1 MAKVLLCGEVR
12 GQVPALLR
20 LLQALQAKGPFDFA
34 FCVGNFFSPPQ
45 ESSQLTSAA
54 AASSS
59 LGGGP
64 PGAPD
69 NEGPPQ
75 EDLLTAVR
83 AALEREAP
91 EVYGQLQRCC
101 GELPFPIYV
110 IDEAASVCVQ
120 RLQRQREA
128 WGSAKASSVSSEAA
142 GESRVKEETDH
153 NNGCMQNGGAVALEG
168 GNAEASEGGSPPEA
182 EASSEILQKKKERSA
197 SPCSDSKCTYTPLQL
212 MDNVWLLSGAGV
224 ANLQGLNVA
233 FYALPAP
240 PQERCKAEEAPQQQ
254 QEQQEQQEDQR
265 QQQSAAEGDDTFA
278 GRLAAGWGGFS
289 AFRGRTDLLL
299 TTQPPVGL
307 FAGLPPEARPT
318 LPQQQQQ
325 QQEEKKEQRRVK
337 VEAEAADSSP
347 SAADGAAGEPDEDA
361 GFQGCA
367 ESSCLL
373 DFLEPRHFICSG
385 LGLFW
390 QRPHYRGR
398 HFGFTVRL
406 ISLGVVGMKGPQ
418 AKAFHA
424 LQLRPIAAMLQL
436 LQEVSA
442 ATQQQQQQQQ
452 QQQLAE
458 MEEAAQE
465 TRAALFFL
473 PPDSSSPNPFT
484 PELRDRR
491 LQLPASPG
499 RDEEGP
505 LGLSPG
511 SGRPLQRPL
520 PRGPKRQRQTGVVL
534 VDNLPY
540 EVTDGEALE
549 AAMAQFGKIKFVFV
563 PKDKAD
569 PMRGTGKAYVVYV
582 EPEDAAKAAA
592 ASGQLEGGGR
602 PLGLRLYFDKIP
614 FDRPTGAKRVKGGEV
629 INTEPHADCWFCLAN
644 PQVEKHMIVDIGDL
658 VYSAIPKGG
667 LVPQHL
673 LLIPIAHLPSLAYA
687 DEATCREASLTI
699 ARLRGAFRKAGLDLV
714 VYERYVPMKATR
726 AMHSQLHVIPCK
738 RSDSLRASEFFEKRA
753 RRAGLSLQKLSASSD
768 VQSLRELANDPRLG
782 YFYVEIP
789 GVCTAQG
796 QSIDRFLHVQS
807 AGDGGKIPMNFGR
820 EVMAELLG
828 EKAKVSWQACVV
840 PRDEE
845 ERLAAELRQMVC
857 DF

>member
-12 GQVPALLR
+12 GQVAALLR

-34 FCVGNFFSPPQ
+34 FCVGSFFTPPQ
-45 ESSQLTSAA
+45 DSTQLTSAA
-54 AASSS
+54 ASSS
-59 LGGGP
+59 LVGAP
-64 PGAPD
+64 PGASD
-69 NEGPPQ
+69 NEGPHH
-75 EDLLTAVR
+75 EDLLSAVR

-101 GELPFPIYV
+101 GELPFPIYL
-110 IDEAASVCVQ
+110 IDEAASVCVE
-120 RLQRQREA
+120 RLQRHREA
-128 WGSAKASSVSSEAA
+128 GSVEAPSVSSAA
-142 GESRVKEETDH
+142 GECRVKEETGH
-153 NNGCMQNGGAVALEG
+153 NSCLRNGGAVAVG
-168 GNAEASEGGSPPEA
+168 CGNAEASEGRSPPVV
-182 EASSEILQKKKERSA
+182 EASPQPLQEEKERSA
-197 SPCSDSKCTYTPLQL
+197 SPCSNSKCTYTPLQL

-224 ANLQGLNVA
+224 ANLQGLHVA
-233 FYALPAP
+233 FYALPPAP
-240 PQERCKAEEAPQQQ
+240 PQQRCKAEEVAQQQQ
-254 QEQQEQQEDQR
+254 QEQQEEEQQ
-265 QQQSAAEGDDTFA
+265 QQQSAEEGEHTFS

-299 TTQPPVGL
+299 TTRAPVGL
-307 FAGLPPEARPT
+307 FAGLPPETRPK

-325 QQEEKKEQRRVK
+325 QQDEKKEQRRVK
-337 VEAEAADSSP
+337 VEAEAAAETSA
-347 SAADGAAGEPDEDA
+347 SAADGAAGEPDEEA

-373 DFLEPRHFICSG
+373 DFLEPRHFVCSG

-406 ISLGVVGMKGPQ
+406 ISLGVVGVKGPQ

-442 ATQQQQQQQQ
+442 APQQQQQQQD

-473 PPDSSSPNPFT
+473 PPESSSPNPYT
-484 PELRDRR
+484 PELRDPR

-520 PRGPKRQRQTGVVL
+520 PRAPKRQRQTGVVL

-540 EVTDGEALE
+540 EVTDGGALE

-569 PMRGTGKAYVVYV
+569 PTRGTGKAFVVYV
-582 EPEDAAKAAA
+582 EPADAVKAAA
-592 ASGQLEGGGR
+592 ATGQLEGGGR
-602 PLGLRLYFDKIP
+602 SLRLQLYFDKIP

-699 ARLRGAFRKAGLDLV
+699 AKLRGAFHKASLDLV

-726 AMHSQLHVIPCK
+726 AMHSQLHIIPCK
-738 RSDSLRASEFFEKRA
+738 RSDALRASEFFEKRA
-753 RRAGLSLQKLSASSD
+753 RRAGLSLQKLSAASD
-768 VQSLRELANDPRLG
+768 VQSLRELAKDTRLG

-845 ERLAAELRQMVC
+845 ERLAAELRQMIC
-857 DF
+857 DM

>member
-34 FCVGNFFSPPQ
+34 LCVGSFFAPPQ
-45 ESSQLTSAA
+45 DSAHLSSA

-59 LGGGP
+59 SA
-64 PGAPD
+64 GAPEGAP
-69 NEGPPQ
+69 NKEGPPH
-75 EDLLTAVR
+75 EDLLSAVR

-101 GELPFPIYV
+101 GELPFPTYV
-110 IDEAASVCVQ
+110 VDEAASLCVQ
-120 RLQRQREA
+120 LLQRQREG
-128 WGSAKASSVSSEAA
+128 GSAEAPSAGSEPA
-142 GESRVKEETDH
+142 GEVSVKQERDT
-153 NNGCMQNGGAVALEG
+153 NSCLSNGGAESLESG
-168 GNAEASEGGSPPEA
+168 TAREEEASPQSLWA
-182 EASSEILQKKKERSA
+182 KKECGA
-197 SPCSDSKCTYTPLQL
+197 SPCARSKCTYTPLQL
-212 MDNVWLLSGAGV
+212 MENVWLLSGAGV
-224 ANLQGLNVA
+224 ANLQGLHVA
-233 FYALPAP
+233 FHALPPNPA
-240 PQERCKAEEAPQQQ
+240 RCKAEAQKQQQ
-254 QEQQEQQEDQR
+254 RQR
-265 QQQSAAEGDDTFA
+265 QQQQGDQEEQEQQQQSEGEGEQTFA

-289 AFRGRTDLLL
+289 GFRGRTDLLL
-299 TTQPPVGL
+299 TTRAPVGL
-307 FAGLPPEARPT
+307 FAGLPADARPR
-318 LPQQQQQ
+318 LPQHQQQ
-325 QQEEKKEQRRVK
+325 QQEKREQQRVK
-337 VEAEAADSSP
+337 VEAEAGDSA
-347 SAADGAAGEPDEDA
+347 SAADGATGEPNEEA
-361 GFQGCA
+361 GFQGCP

-406 ISLGVVGMKGPQ
+406 ISLGVVGVKGPQ

-436 LQEVSA
+436 LREVNA
-442 ATQQQQQQQQ
+442 AKQQQQQQQEQQ
-452 QQQLAE
+452 QQQLAD

-473 PPDSSSPNPFT
+473 SPESSSPNPFT
-484 PELRDRR
+484 PQLRDPR

-499 RDEEGP
+499 RDEQGP
-505 LGLSPG
+505 LGLSPV

-520 PRGPKRQRQTGVVL
+520 PRAPKRQRQTGVVL

-540 EVTDGEALE
+540 EVTDAEPLQ
-549 AAMAQFGKIKFVFV
+549 AAMAQFGKIKFVFI

-569 PMRGTGKAYVVYV
+569 PTRGTGKAYVVYV
-582 EPEDAAKAAA
+582 EPEDAAKAAE

-602 PLGLRLYFDKIP
+602 PLRLRLHFDKIP
-614 FDRPTGAKRVKGGEV
+614 FDQPMRAKRVKGGEV

-673 LLIPIAHLPSLAYA
+673 LLVPIAHVPSLAYA

-768 VQSLRELANDPRLG
+768 VDSLRELAKDPRLG

-789 GVCTAQG
+789 GVCTARG
-796 QSIDRFLHVQS
+796 PSIDRFLHVQS

-840 PRDEE
+840 SRDEE
-845 ERLAAELRQMVC
+845 ERLAAELRQMIC
-857 DF
+857 DI